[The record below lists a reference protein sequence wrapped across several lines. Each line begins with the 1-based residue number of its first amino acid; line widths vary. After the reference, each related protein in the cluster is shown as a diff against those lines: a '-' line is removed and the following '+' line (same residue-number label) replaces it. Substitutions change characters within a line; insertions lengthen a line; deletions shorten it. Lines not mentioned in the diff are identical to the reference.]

1 MKNLM
6 ALMEFEKIQN
16 FIQETCG
23 IEFDDQK
30 SGLLERKLNWIIK
43 NTPNTTLEELYFKI
57 CLRKDTELIQSLIE
71 NIAVN
76 ETFWFRDAAPWLILE
91 KILIPEYINEFRA
104 KKRYRVR
111 IWSAACSYG
120 QESYSIAMCIDNYLK
135 KHDITDIRLS
145 DFEIVATD
153 ISKNA
158 LEIARQGKYDSISMS
173 RGIDESYKQKYFVC
187 EDRSWKISDEIIRA
201 IDFRHFNLISDSMNY
216 DEFDLV
222 YCRNVMIYFSEKNK
236 REIYNK
242 IYKSMKTKGTLFIGS
257 AEILDD
263 YSQFFS
269 MEQNEIGVYFTKK
282 EQMKNEFF

>member
-120 QESYSIAMCIDNYLK
+120 QEPYSIAMCIDNYLK